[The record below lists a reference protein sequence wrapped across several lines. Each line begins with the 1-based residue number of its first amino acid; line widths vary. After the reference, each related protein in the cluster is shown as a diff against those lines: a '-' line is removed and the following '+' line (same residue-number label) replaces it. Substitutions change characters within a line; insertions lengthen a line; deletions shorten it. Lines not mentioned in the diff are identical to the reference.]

1 MIRDKYSRKRD
12 FFYNLSPWILAAACV
27 LLLFVLTLFT
37 VNNYQREKKLM
48 VEALIQKGGTIIR
61 FISSSSRE
69 SMRANFRGSQTPL
82 PWEDH
87 VKIAMEQAVEQPGV
101 DYVVLVDLHDRVI
114 ANAGDGG
121 GEENLNAST
130 RSFLSSLKTHDAR
143 VFISRDIN
151 DQKGRKRYF
160 QVAAPFK
167 PIGIPGRFPGM
178 GGRSGMNKRMMHN
191 SLHQSIFEGFKR
203 EMDRLSGMQ
212 PILIVQLNSE
222 EFSYPIRRQ
231 ILQMVILLLVFG
243 LVAVGGL
250 LSLLTLRGLK
260 GSRLRLGKIE
270 KELQRSERLAAL
282 GKMAAGVAHEL
293 RNPLSSIKGLA
304 LLLKSKSSDEGSS
317 VETADILVQEVERL
331 NRSIEELL
339 DYAKP
344 AKLNK
349 ISLDINV
356 VVEKTIQLV
365 AMDMQAQEISLDSY
379 LTEGLPEI
387 MIDEDKL
394 NQVFLNLFLNGIQ
407 AMANGGILTVSSIRR
422 GGTIVVVIEDT
433 GSGVAKS
440 NLARVFDPYFTT
452 KNDGTGLGL
461 AMSSKIV
468 EEHEGKIILTS
479 EPGKGTRVEVI
490 LPVVSG

>member
-27 LLLFVLTLFT
+27 LLFFVLTLFA

-48 VEALIQKGGTIIR
+48 VETLIQKGGTIIR

-114 ANAGDGG
+114 AGAGDGG
-121 GEENLNAST
+121 FEENLTAST
-130 RSFLSSLKTHDAR
+130 RSFLSSLKADDAR
-143 VFISRDIN
+143 VFISRDIK

-167 PIGIPGRFPGM
+167 PTIPGRFPGM
-178 GGRSGMNKRMMHN
+178 VGRSGMNQRMMH
-191 SLHQSIFEGFKR
+191 SRGHQSMFEGVKR
-203 EMDRLSGMQ
+203 EMDRLGRMK

-222 EFSYPIRRQ
+222 QFSYPIRRQ

-260 GSRLRLGKIE
+260 GSRLRLGKVE
-270 KELQRSERLAAL
+270 RELQRSERLAAL

-304 LLLKSKSSDEGSS
+304 LLLKSKSSNDGSS

-349 ISLDINV
+349 MMLNVNV

-365 AMDMQAQEISLDSY
+365 AMDMQAQRISLDSH
-379 LTEGLPEI
+379 LAERLPEI
-387 MIDEDKL
+387 MVDEDKL

-407 AMANGGILTVSSIRR
+407 AMANGGILTVSTIRR
-422 GGTIVVVIEDT
+422 GDTIAVVIEDT
-433 GSGVAKS
+433 GSGVAES

-490 LPVVSG
+490 LPAVSG

>member
-27 LLLFVLTLFT
+27 LLLFVLTLYT

-48 VEALIQKGGTIIR
+48 VETLIQKGGTIIR

-101 DYVVLVDLHDRVI
+101 DYVVLVDLYGRVI
-114 ANAGDGG
+114 ADAGDGG
-121 GEENLNAST
+121 DEENLNAST
-130 RSFLSSLKTHDAR
+130 RSFLSPLKTHDAR

-151 DQKGRKRYF
+151 DQNGRKRYF

-167 PIGIPGRFPGM
+167 PIGVSGRFPGM
-178 GGRSGMNKRMMHN
+178 GGRSGMNQRMMHN

-212 PILIVQLNSE
+212 PILIVQLNFE

-365 AMDMQAQEISLDSY
+365 AMDMQAQGISLDSY

-407 AMANGGILTVSSIRR
+407 AMADGGILTVSSIRR
-422 GGTIVVVIEDT
+422 GDAIAVVIEDT
-433 GSGVAKS
+433 GSGVAES
-440 NLARVFDPYFTT
+440 DLGRVFDPYFTT

>member
-365 AMDMQAQEISLDSY
+365 AMDMQAQGISLDSY

>member
-1 MIRDKYSRKRD
+1 MIRDKHSRKRD

-27 LLLFVLTLFT
+27 LLFFVLTLFT

-61 FISSSSRE
+61 FISSSSRD

-114 ANAGDGG
+114 ADAGDGE
-121 GEENLNAST
+121 GEENLNVST

-143 VFISRDIN
+143 GFISRDIN

-167 PIGIPGRFPGM
+167 PIGVPGRFSGM
-178 GGRSGMNKRMMHN
+178 GGRSGMNQRMMHN
-191 SLHQSIFEGFKR
+191 SLHQSIFEAFKR
-203 EMDRLSGMQ
+203 EMNRLSGMQ

-222 EFSYPIRRQ
+222 EFSSPIRRQ
-231 ILQMVILLLVFG
+231 ILQMVILLLIFG

-349 ISLDINV
+349 ISLDVNV

-365 AMDMQAQEISLDSY
+365 AMDLQAQGISLDSH
-379 LTEGLPEI
+379 LAEGLPEI
-387 MIDEDKL
+387 MVDEDKL

-407 AMANGGILTVSSIRR
+407 AMANGGILTVTSMRR
-422 GGTIVVVIEDT
+422 GDTLAVVIEDT
-433 GSGVAKS
+433 GTGVAES

-461 AMSSKIV
+461 AMSAKIV

-479 EPGKGTRVEVI
+479 EPGKGTRVEVM
-490 LPVVSG
+490 LPVVSS